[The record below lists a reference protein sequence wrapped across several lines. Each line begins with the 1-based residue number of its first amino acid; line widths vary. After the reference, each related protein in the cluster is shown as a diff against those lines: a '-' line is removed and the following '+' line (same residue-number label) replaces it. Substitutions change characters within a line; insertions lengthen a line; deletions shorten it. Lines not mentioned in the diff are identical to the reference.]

1 MNVLGTQPDV
11 EAILSGAIFHVSS
24 SGGDVLQV
32 RSCTVDP
39 AGAKEADGAGGLQSC
54 LIGGD
59 GTQDW
64 VCNTGADWGTEKI
77 G

>member
-1 MNVLGTQPDV
+1 M
-11 EAILSGAIFHVSS
+11 
-24 SGGDVLQV
+24 LQV

-64 VCNTGADWGTEKI
+64 VCNTGAGWGTEKI